1 VILFIQGIWWRSGGF
16 FEKSWVQEEA
26 KKHQVLG
33 EGDERDPVYV
43 DLPRQESSSTD
54 DADMNLLELYA
65 EAVGTDKKNLKGLPE
80 CKDSYSVYENDGE

>member
-33 EGDERDPVYV
+33 EGDKRDPIYV
-43 DLPRQESSSTD
+43 DLPLQESSSTD

-65 EAVGTDKKNLKGLPE
+65 QAVGNDHDLKGLPV